1 MHDSKLFLLLK
12 SLDVAAFKNFRHFL
26 ESPYHNRDPNV
37 KMLYECIAR
46 YYPRFNSSHLDKVQ
60 TFRRIFP
67 EQPFDLNKMR
77 KLMSAMT
84 GLVED
89 YLILLEF
96 ESDAYQRKKYLSN
109 AAAGRNLPGYFEKI
123 NREMALEL
131 DTTADLSPA
140 QYLRQLDLNAELFY
154 HPGTD
159 KQRLGSD
166 FLIKAM
172 DNLDAFYL
180 LTKLQLAAEMR
191 TRENIL
197 SETYS
202 ICLLD
207 ESIREAERHF
217 AGSNPMIRLYLYIM
231 ALYQQSDITVLAPAL
246 ALFKDLRPR
255 TNKKDRQIMLQLLLN
270 HGIRRLNGGEMH
282 YKQYVFDLYQQGVE
296 EGLLFDNNQITEL
309 AFSNIV
315 TIGTSL
321 KAFEWVQYFINEY
334 TASLKPEIQQDIKSL
349 SLSLL
354 YFSKEDYQQAELSLQ
369 GSKFSDTLNL
379 LKARCLLIR
388 IWFEQ
393 FLLDDR
399 NYFFLLDQIDSFE
412 KFVRRQKKIASH
424 KTAAYLNFVKWTK
437 KLVNKHYRHE
447 KDPDLHQQIGASEAF
462 FYKEWLLEKVRQ
474 I

>member
-1 MHDSKLFLLLK
+1 MQDSKLLTLLK
-12 SLDVAAFKNFRHFL
+12 SLDPVAFKNFRHFL
-26 ESPYHNRDPNV
+26 ESPYYNRDPNI
-37 KMLYECIAR
+37 KMLYDCIAR
-46 YYPRFNSSHLDKVQ
+46 YYPRFKAGSLDKALV
-60 TFRRIFP
+60 FRRIFP
-67 EQPFDLNKMR
+67 GQQFDLNKMR

-96 ESDAYQRKKYLSN
+96 ESDTYQRKKYLRH
-109 AAAGRNLPGYFEKI
+109 AAVRRDLPGYFEKV
-123 NREMALEL
+123 NHELALEL
-131 DTTADLSPA
+131 DTTTDLSPM
-140 QYLRQLDLNAELFY
+140 QYLRQMDLNVELFY

-159 KQRLGSD
+159 KQKFGSD
-166 FLIKAM
+166 ILIKAM

-197 SETYS
+197 SESYS

-207 ESIREAERHF
+207 ESIKEAEAHF

-231 ALYQQSDITVLAPAL
+231 ALYQKPDITVLAPAV
-246 ALFKDLRPR
+246 ALFKTLRAR
-255 TNKKDRQIMLQLLLN
+255 TGKKERQILLQLLLN
-270 HGIRRLNGGEMH
+270 HGIRRVNGGEMH

-296 EGLLFDNNQITEL
+296 EGLLLDNNQITEL

-315 TIGTSL
+315 TIGVSL
-321 KAFEWVQYFINEY
+321 KAFEWVQYFIDAY
-334 TASLKPEIQQDIKSL
+334 TTCLRPEIQQDIKSL

-354 YFSKEDYQQAELSLQ
+354 YFSKKDYQQAELSLQ

-399 NYFFLLDQIDSFE
+399 SYFFLMDQIEAFE
-412 KFVRRQKKIASH
+412 KLVRRQKKIATH
-424 KTAAYLNFVKWTK
+424 KTAAYLNFAKWTK
-437 KLVNKHYRHE
+437 KLVNKQYRHE
-447 KDPDLHQQIGASEAF
+447 NKSALQLQINASETF
-462 FYKEWLLEKVRQ
+462 FYKEWLLEKARQ